1 MIDDNELDKL
11 LIKYKKSFPTRFK
24 EDEGYKWQAVAWF
37 QKYWNL
43 DAEDFGEMFKIA
55 TEKTF
60 NLLASNHYF
69 PKAMIGEFIKSAGTE
84 VVREMFTVLF
94 DETKDLA
101 ERIAYFIEASDNNL
115 TKYFGDKYASH
126 FQNLN
131 SISTYL
137 WLRFPDKY
145 YIYRYSEYKRLLEI
159 LKSTAIAETGNNPEI
174 LLRAYQVYGEVNTR
188 LLSDTECKSLLN
200 ACLDDSYYA
209 DPNLN
214 TMTVDFVFFL
224 RDYLKNLDGTTLTDN
239 DWWPSKD
246 LYNPGLSV
254 EDWKRILQD
263 PEIFSKDSLA
273 LVKRFKHYGGAATCK
288 QISEKY
294 GDTAQHYNIICTK
307 TCEQII
313 KKTNVK
319 RMKLKDGTENLFPV
333 LFYGRDAEKG
343 ESGSYKWKLREEI
356 SEALEQV
363 DLSYIPLYAT
373 EKKPELEDKKYWL
386 LMSNPKIWSV
396 SELAVDDVQ
405 SYTIRNE
412 NNKPR
417 RIPENFRDAREGD
430 LVFCYET
437 TPVRQI
443 VSLAVVSKASDGAT
457 IEFKK
462 IEQLVN
468 PIDRD
473 DFVSIPELKEMQY
486 LKCSMGTLFK
496 VAEPEAEILLDLI
509 RETNPATTTE
519 TEKNRPYTRADFLT
533 DVFMEGDDLDSL
545 VKMLLHKKN
554 IILQGAPGV
563 GKTYAA
569 KRLAYAMMGE
579 VDDSRIAFVQFH
591 QNYAYEDFV
600 MGYKP
605 TENGGFRLQNG
616 IFYRFCIEAANNPNQ
631 KYFFIID
638 EINRGNLSKIFGE
651 LLMAIENECRGSKIT
666 LAYSNK
672 LFSVPENIY
681 IIGMMN
687 TADRSLALMDY
698 ALRRRF
704 SFKEL
709 KPAFRSSNFKQYQ
722 DSLRSNLF
730 NKLIQQIIILNN
742 EIIDDDSLG
751 SGFCIGH
758 SYFCNLKDATE
769 DQLKMIVEHDILPTL
784 AEYWFDDKA
793 KYNKWESRLIGIFNE

>member
-1 MIDDNELDKL
+1 MIDNNELDKL
-11 LIKYKKSFPTRFK
+11 LLKYKESFPTRFK

-84 VVREMFTVLF
+84 VVREMFTFLF

-101 ERIAYFIEASDNNL
+101 ERIAYFIETSDNNL

-159 LKSTAIAETGNNPEI
+159 LKSTAIAETGNNPEN

-224 RDYLKNLDGTTLTDN
+224 RGYTKDLSNAAHTDN
-239 DWWPSKD
+239 DWWPSKA
-246 LYNPGLSV
+246 LYDPGLSV
-254 EDWKRILQD
+254 EGWVKILKD
-263 PEIFSKDSLA
+263 PEIFSNESLA
-273 LVKRFKHYGGAATCK
+273 LVKRFKDYGGSATCK

-319 RMKLKDGTENLFPV
+319 KMSLKDGTSNLFPI
-333 LFYGRDAEKG
+333 LFYGKVAEKG
-343 ESGSYKWKLREEI
+343 ESGSYKWKLREEL
-356 SEALEQV
+356 SEALDQV
-363 DLSYIPLYAT
+363 DLSHIPLYVT
-373 EKKPELEDKKYWL
+373 KNEVTKDKRYWL

-396 SELAVDDVQ
+396 SELAVGGTQ
-405 SYTIRNE
+405 TYTIRNE

-417 RIPENFRDAREGD
+417 RIPENFRDAQKGD

-437 TPVRQI
+437 TPVKQI
-443 VSLAVVSKASDGAT
+443 VSLAVVSKASDGIT

-462 IEQLVN
+462 TEQLVN

-473 DFVSIPELKEMQY
+473 DFANIAELKEMQY
-486 LKCSMGTLFK
+486 LKSSMGTFFK
-496 VAEPEAEILLDLI
+496 VTESEAEILMELI
-509 RETNPATTTE
+509 REANPVVAVE
-519 TEKNRPYTRADFLT
+519 AEKNKTYTRTDFLT
-533 DVFMEGDDLDSL
+533 DVFMDDEAFDDL
-545 VKMLLHKKN
+545 VGMLLHKKN

-579 VDDSRIAFVQFH
+579 VDDSRVGFIQFH

-605 TENGGFRLQNG
+605 TEFGGFKLQNG
-616 IFYRFCIEAANNPNQ
+616 IFYRFCIEAANNPEQ

-709 KPAFRSSNFKQYQ
+709 KPAFMSNNFKRYQ
-722 DSLRSNLF
+722 ESLGSGLLDR
-730 NKLIQQIIILNN
+730 LIQQIIELNN

-769 DQLKMIVEHDILPTL
+769 DQLKMIVKHDILPTL

>member
-11 LIKYKKSFPTRFK
+11 LIKYKGSFPTRFK

-84 VVREMFTVLF
+84 VVREMFTILF

-115 TKYFGDKYASH
+115 TKYYGDKYASH

-159 LKSTAIAETGNNPEI
+159 LKSTAIAETGNNPEN

-224 RDYLKNLDGTTLTDN
+224 RDYTKDLSNTVHTDN
-239 DWWPSKD
+239 DWWPSKA
-246 LYNPGLSV
+246 LYDPGLSV
-254 EDWKRILQD
+254 GGWVKILKD
-263 PEIFSKDSLA
+263 PEIFSNESLA
-273 LVKRFKHYGGAATCK
+273 LVKRFKDYGGSATCK

-313 KKTNVK
+313 RKTNVK

-363 DLSYIPLYAT
+363 DLSHIPLYVT
-373 EKKPELEDKKYWL
+373 NNEVTKDKRYWL

-396 SELAVDDVQ
+396 SELTVGGTQA
-405 SYTIRNE
+405 YTIRNE
-412 NNKPR
+412 NNKLR
-417 RIPENFRDAREGD
+417 RIPENFRDAQKGD

-437 TPVRQI
+437 TPVKQI
-443 VSLAVVSKASDGAT
+443 VSLAVVSKASDGVT

-462 IEQLVN
+462 TEQLLN

-473 DFVSIPELKEMQY
+473 DFANIAELKEMQY
-486 LKCSMGTLFK
+486 LKSSMGTFFK
-496 VAEPEAEILLDLI
+496 VTEPEAEILMELI
-509 RETNPATTTE
+509 REANPAVPVE
-519 TEKNRPYTRADFLT
+519 VEKNKTYTRTDFLT
-533 DVFMEGDDLDSL
+533 DVFMDDEAFDDLAG
-545 VKMLLHKKN
+545 MLLHKKN

-579 VDDSRIAFVQFH
+579 VDDSRVGFIQFH

-605 TENGGFRLQNG
+605 TEFGGFKLQNG
-616 IFYRFCIEAANNPNQ
+616 IFYRFCIEAANNPEQ

-651 LLMAIENECRGSKIT
+651 LLMAIENECRGTKIT

-709 KPAFRSSNFKQYQ
+709 KPAFMSNNFKRYQ
-722 DSLRSNLF
+722 ENLGSGLLDR
-730 NKLIQQIIILNN
+730 LIQQIIELNN

-758 SYFCNLKDATE
+758 SYFCNLKAATE

>member
-1 MIDDNELDKL
+1 MIDDNKLDKL
-11 LIKYKKSFPTRFK
+11 LLKYKESFPTRFK

-84 VVREMFTVLF
+84 VVRKMFTVLF

-101 ERIAYFIEASDNNL
+101 ERIAYFIKTSDNNL
-115 TKYFGDKYASH
+115 TEYFGGKYASH

-159 LKSTAIAETGNNPEI
+159 LKSTAIAETGNNPEN
-174 LLRAYQVYGEVNTR
+174 LLRAYPVYGEVNTR

-224 RDYLKNLDGTTLTDN
+224 RDYTKDLSNAAHTDN
-239 DWWPSKD
+239 DWWPSKT
-246 LYNPGLSV
+246 LYDPGLSV
-254 EDWKRILQD
+254 EDWKKILKD
-263 PEIFSKDSLA
+263 PEIFSNESLA
-273 LVKRFKHYGGAATCK
+273 LVKRFKDYGGSATCK

-319 RMKLKDGTENLFPV
+319 KMILKNGTGNLFPI
-333 LFYGRDAEKG
+333 LFYGKVAEKG
-343 ESGSYKWKLREEI
+343 ESGSYKWKLREELN
-356 SEALEQV
+356 EALDQV
-363 DLSYIPLYAT
+363 DLSHIPLYVT
-373 EKKPELEDKKYWL
+373 KNEVTKNKRYWL

-396 SELAVDDVQ
+396 SELAVGGTQ
-405 SYTIRNE
+405 AYTIRNE
-412 NNKPR
+412 NNKLR
-417 RIPENFRDAREGD
+417 RIPENFRDAQKGD

-437 TPVRQI
+437 TPVKQI
-443 VSLAVVSKASDGAT
+443 VSLAVVSKASDGIT

-462 IEQLVN
+462 TEQLVN

-473 DFVSIPELKEMQY
+473 DFANIAELKEMQY
-486 LKCSMGTLFK
+486 LKSSMGTFFK
-496 VAEPEAEILLDLI
+496 VTEPEAEILMELI
-509 RETNPATTTE
+509 REANPIVAVE
-519 TEKNRPYTRADFLT
+519 VEKNKIYTRTDFLA
-533 DVFMEGDDLDSL
+533 DVFMDDEAFDDL
-545 VKMLLHKKN
+545 VGMLLHKKN
-554 IILQGAPGV
+554 IIIQGAPGV

-579 VDDSRIAFVQFH
+579 VDDSRVGFIQFH

-605 TENGGFRLQNG
+605 TEFGGFKLQNG
-616 IFYRFCIEAANNPNQ
+616 IFYKFCIEAANYPEQ

-709 KPAFRSSNFKQYQ
+709 KPGFRSSNFKRYQ
-722 DSLRSNLF
+722 DNLRSNLF
-730 NKLIQQIIILNN
+730 NKLIQQIIELNN
-742 EIIDDDSLG
+742 EIINDDSLG

-758 SYFCNLKDATE
+758 SYFCNLKEASE
-769 DQLKMIVEHDILPTL
+769 DCLRIIVEHDILPTL

-793 KYNKWESRLIGIFNE
+793 KYNKWKNRLIGTFNE

>member
-11 LIKYKKSFPTRFK
+11 LLKYKESFPTRFK

-84 VVREMFTVLF
+84 VVRKMFTVLF

-159 LKSTAIAETGNNPEI
+159 LKSTANAETGNNPEN

-224 RDYLKNLDGTTLTDN
+224 RNYTKDLSNTVHTDN
-239 DWWPSKD
+239 DWWPSKA
-246 LYNPGLSV
+246 LYDPGLSV
-254 EDWKRILQD
+254 EDWKKILQD
-263 PEIFSKDSLA
+263 PEIFSNESLA
-273 LVKRFKHYGGAATCK
+273 LVKRFKDYGGSATCK

-319 RMKLKDGTENLFPV
+319 KMILKDGTSNLFPII
-333 LFYGRDAEKG
+333 FYGRVAKKDEP
-343 ESGSYKWKLREEI
+343 GSYKWKLREELN
-356 SEALEQV
+356 EALDQV
-363 DLSYIPLYAT
+363 NLNHIPLYVT
-373 EKKPELEDKKYWL
+373 NNEVTKDKRYWL

-396 SELAVDDVQ
+396 SELAVGGTQ
-405 SYTIRNE
+405 TYTIRNE
-412 NNKPR
+412 NNKLR
-417 RIPENFRDAREGD
+417 RIPENFRDAQKGD

-437 TPVRQI
+437 TPVKQI
-443 VSLAVVSKASDGAT
+443 VSLAVVSKASDGIT

-462 IEQLVN
+462 TEQLVN

-473 DFVSIPELKEMQY
+473 DFANIAELKEMQY
-486 LKCSMGTLFK
+486 LKSSMGTFFK
-496 VAEPEAEILLDLI
+496 VTEPEAEILMELI
-509 RETNPATTTE
+509 REANPVVAVE
-519 TEKNRPYTRADFLT
+519 AEKNKTYTRTDFLA
-533 DVFMEGDDLDSL
+533 DVFMDDEAFDDLAG
-545 VKMLLHKKN
+545 MLLHKKN

-569 KRLAYAMMGE
+569 KRLAYAIMGE
-579 VDDSRIAFVQFH
+579 VDDSRVGFIQFH

-605 TENGGFRLQNG
+605 TEFGGFKLQNG
-616 IFYRFCIEAANNPNQ
+616 IFYKFCIEAANNPEQ

-709 KPAFRSSNFKQYQ
+709 KPAFMSNNFKRYQ
-722 DSLRSNLF
+722 ESLGSDLLDR
-730 NKLIQQIIILNN
+730 LIQQIIELNN

>member
-84 VVREMFTVLF
+84 VVREMFTILF

-115 TKYFGDKYASH
+115 TKYYGDKYASH

-159 LKSTAIAETGNNPEI
+159 LKSTAIAETGNNPEN

-224 RDYLKNLDGTTLTDN
+224 RDYTKDLSNTVHTDN
-239 DWWPSKD
+239 DWWPSKA
-246 LYNPGLSV
+246 LYDPGLSV
-254 EDWKRILQD
+254 GGWVKILKD
-263 PEIFSKDSLA
+263 PEIFSNESLA
-273 LVKRFKHYGGAATCK
+273 LVKRFKDYGGSATCK

-313 KKTNVK
+313 RKTNVK

-363 DLSYIPLYAT
+363 DLSHIPLYVT
-373 EKKPELEDKKYWL
+373 NNEVTKDKRYWL

-396 SELAVDDVQ
+396 SELAVGGTQ
-405 SYTIRNE
+405 AYTIRNE
-412 NNKPR
+412 NNKLR
-417 RIPENFRDAREGD
+417 RIPENFRDAQKGD

-437 TPVRQI
+437 TPVKQI
-443 VSLAVVSKASDGAT
+443 VSLAVVSKASDGVT

-462 IEQLVN
+462 TEQLLN
-468 PIDRD
+468 PIDLD
-473 DFVSIPELKEMQY
+473 DFANIAELKEMQY
-486 LKCSMGTLFK
+486 LKSSMGTFFK
-496 VAEPEAEILLDLI
+496 VTEPEAEILMELI
-509 RETNPATTTE
+509 REANPAVPVE
-519 TEKNRPYTRADFLT
+519 VEKNKTYTRTDFLT
-533 DVFMEGDDLDSL
+533 DVFMDDEAFDDLAG
-545 VKMLLHKKN
+545 MLLHKKN

-579 VDDSRIAFVQFH
+579 VDDSRVGFIQFH

-605 TENGGFRLQNG
+605 TEFGGFKLQNG
-616 IFYRFCIEAANNPNQ
+616 IFYRFCIEAANNPEQ

-651 LLMAIENECRGSKIT
+651 LLMAIENECRGTKIT

-709 KPAFRSSNFKQYQ
+709 KPAFMSNNFKRYQ
-722 DSLRSNLF
+722 ENLGSGLLDR
-730 NKLIQQIIILNN
+730 LIQQIIELNN

-758 SYFCNLKDATE
+758 SYFCNLKAATE

-784 AEYWFDDKA
+784 VEYWFDDKA

>member
-84 VVREMFTVLF
+84 VVREMFTILF

-115 TKYFGDKYASH
+115 TKYYGDKYASH

-159 LKSTAIAETGNNPEI
+159 LKSTAIAETGNNPEN

-188 LLSDTECKSLLN
+188 LISDTECKSLLN

-224 RDYLKNLDGTTLTDN
+224 RDYTKDLSNTVHTDN
-239 DWWPSKD
+239 DWWPSKA
-246 LYNPGLSV
+246 LYDPELSV
-254 EDWKRILQD
+254 GGWVKILKD
-263 PEIFSKDSLA
+263 PEIFSNESLA
-273 LVKRFKHYGGAATCK
+273 LVKRFKDYGGSATCK

-313 KKTNVK
+313 RKTNVK
-319 RMKLKDGTENLFPV
+319 RMKLKDGTENLFPI

-356 SEALEQV
+356 SEALDQV
-363 DLSYIPLYAT
+363 DLSHIPLYVT
-373 EKKPELEDKKYWL
+373 KNEVTKDKRYWL

-396 SELAVDDVQ
+396 SELAVGGTQ
-405 SYTIRNE
+405 AYTIRNE
-412 NNKPR
+412 NNKLR
-417 RIPENFRDAREGD
+417 RIPENFRDAQKGD

-437 TPVRQI
+437 TPVKQI
-443 VSLAVVSKASDGAT
+443 VSLAVVSKASDGVT

-462 IEQLVN
+462 TEQLVN

-473 DFVSIPELKEMQY
+473 DFANIAELKEMQY
-486 LKCSMGTLFK
+486 LKSSMGTFFK
-496 VAEPEAEILLDLI
+496 VTEPEAEILMELI
-509 RETNPATTTE
+509 REVNPVVAVE
-519 TEKNRPYTRADFLT
+519 AEKNKTYTRTDFLA
-533 DVFMEGDDLDSL
+533 DVFMDDEAFDDLIG
-545 VKMLLHKKN
+545 MLLHKKN

-569 KRLAYAMMGE
+569 KRLAYTMMGE
-579 VDDSRIAFVQFH
+579 VDDSRVGFIQFH

-605 TENGGFRLQNG
+605 TEFGGFKLQNG
-616 IFYRFCIEAANNPNQ
+616 IFYRFCIEAANNPEQ

-651 LLMAIENECRGSKIT
+651 LLMAIENECRGTKIT

-709 KPAFRSSNFKQYQ
+709 KPAFMSNNFKRYQ
-722 DSLRSNLF
+722 ENLGSGLLDR
-730 NKLIQQIIILNN
+730 LIQQIIELNN

-758 SYFCNLKDATE
+758 SYFCNLKAATE

>member
-11 LIKYKKSFPTRFK
+11 LIKYKGSFPTRFK
-24 EDEGYKWQAVAWF
+24 EDEDYKWQAVAWF

-101 ERIAYFIEASDNNL
+101 ERIAYFIETSDSNL

-159 LKSTAIAETGNNPEI
+159 LKSTAIAETGNNPEN

-224 RDYLKNLDGTTLTDN
+224 RDYTKDLSNTVHTDN
-239 DWWPSKD
+239 DWWPSKA
-246 LYNPGLSV
+246 LYDPGLSV
-254 EDWKRILQD
+254 GGWVKILKD
-263 PEIFSKDSLA
+263 PEIFSNESLA
-273 LVKRFKHYGGAATCK
+273 LVKRFKDYGGSATCK

-313 KKTNVK
+313 RKTNVK

-363 DLSYIPLYAT
+363 DLSHIPLYVT
-373 EKKPELEDKKYWL
+373 NNEVTKDKRYWL

-396 SELAVDDVQ
+396 SELAVGGTQ
-405 SYTIRNE
+405 TYTIRNE
-412 NNKPR
+412 NNKLR
-417 RIPENFRDAREGD
+417 RIPENFRDAQKGD

-437 TPVRQI
+437 TPVKQI
-443 VSLAVVSKASDGAT
+443 VSLAVVSKASDGIT

-462 IEQLVN
+462 TEQLVN

-473 DFVSIPELKEMQY
+473 DFANIAELKEMQY
-486 LKCSMGTLFK
+486 LKSSMGTFFK
-496 VAEPEAEILLDLI
+496 VTEPEAEILMELI
-509 RETNPATTTE
+509 REANPVVAVE
-519 TEKNRPYTRADFLT
+519 AEKNKTYTRTDFLT
-533 DVFMEGDDLDSL
+533 DVFMDNEAFDDL
-545 VKMLLHKKN
+545 VGMLLHKKN

-569 KRLAYAMMGE
+569 KRLAYAIMGE
-579 VDDSRIAFVQFH
+579 VDESRVGFIQFH

-605 TENGGFRLQNG
+605 TEFGGFKLQNG
-616 IFYRFCIEAANNPNQ
+616 IFYRFCIEAANNPSQ

-651 LLMAIENECRGSKIT
+651 LLMAIENECRGTKIT

-687 TADRSLALMDY
+687 TVDRSLALMDY

-709 KPAFRSSNFKQYQ
+709 KPAFMSNNFKRYQ
-722 DSLRSNLF
+722 ESLGSGLLDR
-730 NKLIQQIIILNN
+730 LIQQIIELNN

-769 DQLKMIVEHDILPTL
+769 DQLKMIVKHDILPTL

>member
-11 LIKYKKSFPTRFK
+11 LIKYKESFPTRFK

-101 ERIAYFIEASDNNL
+101 ERIAYFIETSDNNL

-159 LKSTAIAETGNNPEI
+159 LKSTAIAETGNNPEN

-224 RDYLKNLDGTTLTDN
+224 RGYTKDLSNAAHTDN
-239 DWWPSKD
+239 DWWPNKT
-246 LYNPGLSV
+246 LYDPGLSV
-254 EDWKRILQD
+254 EGWKKILQD
-263 PEIFSKDSLA
+263 PEIFSNESLA
-273 LVKRFKHYGGAATCK
+273 LVKRFKDYGGSATCK

-313 KKTNVK
+313 RKTNVK

-356 SEALEQV
+356 SEALDQV
-363 DLSYIPLYAT
+363 DLSHIPLYVT
-373 EKKPELEDKKYWL
+373 NNEVTKDKRYWL

-396 SELAVDDVQ
+396 SELAVGGTQ
-405 SYTIRNE
+405 AYTIRNE
-412 NNKPR
+412 NNKLR
-417 RIPENFRDAREGD
+417 RIPENFRDAQKGD

-437 TPVRQI
+437 TPVKQI
-443 VSLAVVSKASDGAT
+443 VSLAVVSKASDGVT

-462 IEQLVN
+462 TEQLLN

-473 DFVSIPELKEMQY
+473 DFANIAELKEMQY
-486 LKCSMGTLFK
+486 LKSSMGTFFK
-496 VAEPEAEILLDLI
+496 VTEPEAEILMELI
-509 RETNPATTTE
+509 REVNPVVAVE
-519 TEKNRPYTRADFLT
+519 AEKNKTYTRTDFLA
-533 DVFMEGDDLDSL
+533 DVFMDDEAFDDLIG
-545 VKMLLHKKN
+545 MLLHKKN

-579 VDDSRIAFVQFH
+579 VDDSRVGFIQFH

-605 TENGGFRLQNG
+605 TEFGGFKLQNG
-616 IFYRFCIEAANNPNQ
+616 IFYRFCIEAANNPSQ

-651 LLMAIENECRGSKIT
+651 LLMAIENECRGTKIT

-672 LFSVPENIY
+672 LFSVPENVY

-709 KPAFRSSNFKQYQ
+709 KPAFMSNNFKHYQ
-722 DSLRSNLF
+722 ENLGSDLF
-730 NKLIQQIIILNN
+730 DRLIQQIIELNN

-751 SGFCIGH
+751 NGFCIGH

>member
-84 VVREMFTVLF
+84 VVREMFTILF

-115 TKYFGDKYASH
+115 TKYYGDKYASH

-159 LKSTAIAETGNNPEI
+159 LKSTAIAETGNNPEN

-224 RDYLKNLDGTTLTDN
+224 RDYTKDLSNTVHTDN
-239 DWWPSKD
+239 DWWPSKA
-246 LYNPGLSV
+246 LYDPGLSV
-254 EDWKRILQD
+254 GGWVKILKD
-263 PEIFSKDSLA
+263 PEIFSNESLA
-273 LVKRFKHYGGAATCK
+273 LVKRFKDYGGSATCK

-313 KKTNVK
+313 RKTNVK

-363 DLSYIPLYAT
+363 DLSHIPLYVT
-373 EKKPELEDKKYWL
+373 NNEVTKDKRYWL

-396 SELAVDDVQ
+396 SELAVGGTQ
-405 SYTIRNE
+405 TYTIRNE
-412 NNKPR
+412 NNKLR
-417 RIPENFRDAREGD
+417 RIPENFRDAQKGD

-437 TPVRQI
+437 TPVKQI
-443 VSLAVVSKASDGAT
+443 VSLAVVSKASDGVT

-462 IEQLVN
+462 TEQLVN

-473 DFVSIPELKEMQY
+473 DFANIAELKEMQY
-486 LKCSMGTLFK
+486 LKSSMGTFFK
-496 VAEPEAEILLDLI
+496 VTEPEAEILMELI
-509 RETNPATTTE
+509 REANPVVPVE
-519 TEKNRPYTRADFLT
+519 VEKNKTYTRTDFLA
-533 DVFMEGDDLDSL
+533 DVFMDDEAFDDL
-545 VKMLLHKKN
+545 VGMLLHKKN

-579 VDDSRIAFVQFH
+579 VDDSRVGFIQFH

-605 TENGGFRLQNG
+605 TENGDFRLQNG
-616 IFYRFCIEAANNPNQ
+616 IFYRFCIEAANNPSQ

-651 LLMAIENECRGSKIT
+651 LLMAIENECRGTKIT

-672 LFSVPENIY
+672 LFSVPENVY

-709 KPAFRSSNFKQYQ
+709 KPAFMSNNFKRYQ
-722 DSLRSNLF
+722 ENLGSDLF
-730 NKLIQQIIILNN
+730 DRLIQQIIELNN

-769 DQLKMIVEHDILPTL
+769 DQLKMIVEHDIIPTL

>member
-11 LIKYKKSFPTRFK
+11 LLKYKESFPTRFK

-69 PKAMIGEFIKSAGTE
+69 PKAMIGEFIKSAGIE
-84 VVREMFTVLF
+84 VVRKMFTILF

-101 ERIAYFIEASDNNL
+101 ERIAYFIKTSDNNL

-159 LKSTAIAETGNNPEI
+159 LKSTAIAETGNNPENLI
-174 LLRAYQVYGEVNTR
+174 RAYQVYGEVNTR

-224 RDYLKNLDGTTLTDN
+224 RNYFKSLDNTTLTNN
-239 DWWPSKD
+239 DWWPSKA
-246 LYNPGLSV
+246 LYDPGLSV
-254 EDWKRILQD
+254 EGWVKILKD
-263 PEIFSKDSLA
+263 PEIFSNESLA
-273 LVKRFKHYGGAATCK
+273 LVKRFKDYGGSATCK

-319 RMKLKDGTENLFPV
+319 KMALENGTSNLFPI
-333 LFYGRDAEKG
+333 LFYGRVAEKG
-343 ESGSYKWKLREEI
+343 ESGSYKWKLREEL
-356 SEALEQV
+356 SEALDRV
-363 DLSYIPLYAT
+363 DLSHIPLYVT
-373 EKKPELEDKKYWL
+373 KNEVTKDKRYWL

-396 SELAVDDVQ
+396 SELSVGGTQA
-405 SYTIRNE
+405 YTIRNE
-412 NNKPR
+412 NNKLR
-417 RIPENFRDAREGD
+417 RIPENFRDAQKGD

-437 TPVRQI
+437 TPVKQI
-443 VSLAVVSKASDGAT
+443 VSLAVVSKASDGVT

-462 IEQLVN
+462 TEQLVN

-473 DFVSIPELKEMQY
+473 DFANIAELKEMQY
-486 LKCSMGTLFK
+486 LKSSMGTFFK
-496 VAEPEAEILLDLI
+496 VTEPEAEILMELI
-509 RETNPATTTE
+509 REANPVVAVE
-519 TEKNRPYTRADFLT
+519 AEKNKTYTRTDFLT
-533 DVFMEGDDLDSL
+533 DVFMDDEAFDDL
-545 VKMLLHKKN
+545 VGMLLHKKN

-579 VDDSRIAFVQFH
+579 VDDSRVGFIQFH

-605 TENGGFRLQNG
+605 TEFGGFKLQNG
-616 IFYRFCIEAANNPNQ
+616 IFYRFCIEAANNPEQ

-651 LLMAIENECRGSKIT
+651 LLMAIENECRGTKIT

-709 KPAFRSSNFKQYQ
+709 KPAFMSNNFKRYQ
-722 DSLRSNLF
+722 ENLGSGLLDR
-730 NKLIQQIIILNN
+730 LIQQIIELNN

-758 SYFCNLKDATE
+758 SYFCNLKAATE

>member
-84 VVREMFTVLF
+84 VVREMFTILF

-115 TKYFGDKYASH
+115 TKYYGDKYASH

-145 YIYRYSEYKRLLEI
+145 YIFRYSEYKRLLEI
-159 LKSTAIAETGNNPEI
+159 LKSTAIAETGNNPEN

-224 RDYLKNLDGTTLTDN
+224 RDYTKDLSNTVHTDN
-239 DWWPSKD
+239 DWWPSKA
-246 LYNPGLSV
+246 LYDPGLSV
-254 EDWKRILQD
+254 GGWVKILKD
-263 PEIFSKDSLA
+263 PEIFSNESLA
-273 LVKRFKHYGGAATCK
+273 LVKRFKDYGGSATCK

-313 KKTNVK
+313 RKTNVK

-363 DLSYIPLYAT
+363 DLSHIPLYVT
-373 EKKPELEDKKYWL
+373 NNEVTKDKRYWL

-396 SELAVDDVQ
+396 SELAVGGTQ
-405 SYTIRNE
+405 AYTIRNE
-412 NNKPR
+412 NNKLR
-417 RIPENFRDAREGD
+417 RIPENFRDAQKGD

-437 TPVRQI
+437 TPVKQI
-443 VSLAVVSKASDGAT
+443 VSLAVVSKASDGVT

-462 IEQLVN
+462 TEQLLN

-473 DFVSIPELKEMQY
+473 DFANIAELKEMQY
-486 LKCSMGTLFK
+486 LKSSMGTFFK
-496 VAEPEAEILLDLI
+496 VTEPEAEILMELI
-509 RETNPATTTE
+509 REANPAVPVE
-519 TEKNRPYTRADFLT
+519 VEKNKTYTRTDFLT
-533 DVFMEGDDLDSL
+533 DVFMDDEAFDDLAG
-545 VKMLLHKKN
+545 MLLHKKN

-579 VDDSRIAFVQFH
+579 VDDSRVGFIQFH

-605 TENGGFRLQNG
+605 TEFGGFKLQNG
-616 IFYRFCIEAANNPNQ
+616 IFYRFCIEAANNPEQ

-651 LLMAIENECRGSKIT
+651 LLMAIENECRGTKIT

-709 KPAFRSSNFKQYQ
+709 KPAFMSNNFKRYQ
-722 DSLRSNLF
+722 ENLGSGLLDR
-730 NKLIQQIIILNN
+730 LIQQIIELNN

-758 SYFCNLKDATE
+758 SYFCNLKAATE

>member
-11 LIKYKKSFPTRFK
+11 LLKYKESFPTRFK

-84 VVREMFTVLF
+84 VVRKMFTVLF
-94 DETKDLA
+94 DETKNLA
-101 ERIAYFIEASDNNL
+101 ERIAYFIETSDNNL

-159 LKSTAIAETGNNPEI
+159 LKSTAIAETGNNPEN

-224 RDYLKNLDGTTLTDN
+224 RNCFKSLDSATLTNN

-246 LYNPGLSV
+246 LYNPGLSM
-254 EDWKRILQD
+254 EDWKKILQD

-294 GDTAQHYNIICTK
+294 GDTAQHYNILCTK

-313 KKTNVK
+313 RKTNVK
-319 RMKLKDGTENLFPV
+319 RMKLEDGTENLFPV

-356 SEALEQV
+356 SEALDQV
-363 DLSYIPLYAT
+363 DLSHIPLYVT
-373 EKKPELEDKKYWL
+373 KNEVTKDKRYWL

-396 SELAVDDVQ
+396 SELAVGGTQ
-405 SYTIRNE
+405 TYTIRNE
-412 NNKPR
+412 NNKLR
-417 RIPENFRDAREGD
+417 RIPENFRDAQKGD
-430 LVFCYET
+430 LVF
-437 TPVRQI
+437 
-443 VSLAVVSKASDGAT
+443 AMK
-457 IEFKK
+457 
-462 IEQLVN
+462 
-468 PIDRD
+468 
-473 DFVSIPELKEMQY
+473 
-486 LKCSMGTLFK
+486 
-496 VAEPEAEILLDLI
+496 
-509 RETNPATTTE
+509 
-519 TEKNRPYTRADFLT
+519 
-533 DVFMEGDDLDSL
+533 
-545 VKMLLHKKN
+545 LH
-554 IILQGAPGV
+554 L
-563 GKTYAA
+563 
-569 KRLAYAMMGE
+569 
-579 VDDSRIAFVQFH
+579 
-591 QNYAYEDFV
+591 
-600 MGYKP
+600 
-605 TENGGFRLQNG
+605 
-616 IFYRFCIEAANNPNQ
+616 
-631 KYFFIID
+631 
-638 EINRGNLSKIFGE
+638 
-651 LLMAIENECRGSKIT
+651 
-666 LAYSNK
+666 
-672 LFSVPENIY
+672 
-681 IIGMMN
+681 
-687 TADRSLALMDY
+687 
-698 ALRRRF
+698 
-704 SFKEL
+704 
-709 KPAFRSSNFKQYQ
+709 
-722 DSLRSNLF
+722 
-730 NKLIQQIIILNN
+730 
-742 EIIDDDSLG
+742 
-751 SGFCIGH
+751 
-758 SYFCNLKDATE
+758 
-769 DQLKMIVEHDILPTL
+769 
-784 AEYWFDDKA
+784 
-793 KYNKWESRLIGIFNE
+793 

>member
-11 LIKYKKSFPTRFK
+11 LIKYKESFPTRFK

-43 DAEDFGEMFKIA
+43 DAEDFGEMFKLA

-137 WLRFPDKY
+137 WLRFPNKY

-224 RDYLKNLDGTTLTDN
+224 RDYTKDLSNTVHTDN
-239 DWWPSKD
+239 DWWPSKA
-246 LYNPGLSV
+246 LYDPGLSV
-254 EDWKRILQD
+254 GGWVKILKD
-263 PEIFSKDSLA
+263 PEIFSNESLA
-273 LVKRFKHYGGAATCK
+273 LVKRFKDYGGSATCK

-313 KKTNVK
+313 RKTNVK

-363 DLSYIPLYAT
+363 DLSHIPLYVT
-373 EKKPELEDKKYWL
+373 NNEVTKDKRYWL

-396 SELAVDDVQ
+396 SELAVGGTQ
-405 SYTIRNE
+405 AYTIRNE
-412 NNKPR
+412 NNKLR
-417 RIPENFRDAREGD
+417 RIPENFRDAQKGD

-437 TPVRQI
+437 TPVKQI
-443 VSLAVVSKASDGAT
+443 VSLAVVSKASDGVT

-462 IEQLVN
+462 TEQLLN

-473 DFVSIPELKEMQY
+473 DFANIAELKEMQY
-486 LKCSMGTLFK
+486 LKSSMGTFFK
-496 VAEPEAEILLDLI
+496 VTEPEAEILMELI
-509 RETNPATTTE
+509 REANPAVPVE
-519 TEKNRPYTRADFLT
+519 VEKNKTYTRTDFLT
-533 DVFMEGDDLDSL
+533 DVFMDDEAFDDLAG
-545 VKMLLHKKN
+545 MLLHKKN

-579 VDDSRIAFVQFH
+579 VDDSRVGFIQFH

-605 TENGGFRLQNG
+605 TEFGGFKLQNG
-616 IFYRFCIEAANNPNQ
+616 IFYRFCIEAANNPEQ

-651 LLMAIENECRGSKIT
+651 LLMAIENECRGTKIT

-709 KPAFRSSNFKQYQ
+709 KPAFMSNNFKHYQ
-722 DSLRSNLF
+722 ENLGSDLF
-730 NKLIQQIIILNN
+730 DRLIQQIIELNN

-751 SGFCIGH
+751 NGFCIGH

>member
-11 LIKYKKSFPTRFK
+11 LLKYKESFPTRFK

-84 VVREMFTVLF
+84 VVRKMFTVLF
-94 DETKDLA
+94 DETKNLA

-159 LKSTAIAETGNNPEI
+159 LKSTAIAETGNNPEN

-224 RDYLKNLDGTTLTDN
+224 RNYFKGLDSTTLTNN
-239 DWWPSKD
+239 DWWPSKA
-246 LYNPGLSV
+246 LYDPGLSV
-254 EDWKRILQD
+254 EGWVKILKD
-263 PEIFSKDSLA
+263 PEIFSNESLA
-273 LVKRFKHYGGAATCK
+273 LVKRFKDYGGSATCK

-313 KKTNVK
+313 RKTNVK

-333 LFYGRDAEKG
+333 LFYGRDTEKG
-343 ESGSYKWKLREEI
+343 ESGSYKWKLREELN
-356 SEALEQV
+356 EALEQV
-363 DLSYIPLYAT
+363 DLSHIPLYVT
-373 EKKPELEDKKYWL
+373 NNEVTKDKRYWL

-396 SELAVDDVQ
+396 SELAVGGTQ
-405 SYTIRNE
+405 TYTIRNE
-412 NNKPR
+412 NNKLR
-417 RIPENFRDAREGD
+417 RIPENFHDAQKDD

-437 TPVRQI
+437 TPVKQI
-443 VSLAVVSKASDGAT
+443 VSLAVVSKASDGVT

-462 IEQLVN
+462 TEQLVN

-473 DFVSIPELKEMQY
+473 DFANIAELKEMQY
-486 LKCSMGTLFK
+486 LKSSMGTLFR
-496 VAEPEAEILLDLI
+496 VTEPEAEILMELI
-509 RETNPATTTE
+509 REANPVVPVE
-519 TEKNRPYTRADFLT
+519 VEKNKTYTRTDFLT
-533 DVFMEGDDLDSL
+533 DVFMDDEAFDDLAG
-545 VKMLLHKKN
+545 MLLHKKN

-616 IFYRFCIEAANNPNQ
+616 IFYRFCIEAANNPSQ

-651 LLMAIENECRGSKIT
+651 LLMAIENECRGTKIA

-709 KPAFRSSNFKQYQ
+709 KSAFMSNNFKRYQ
-722 DSLRSNLF
+722 ESLGSDLLDR
-730 NKLIQQIIILNN
+730 LIQQIIELNN

-784 AEYWFDDKA
+784 SEYWFDDKA

>member
-11 LIKYKKSFPTRFK
+11 LLKYKELFPTRFK

-43 DAEDFGEMFKIA
+43 DAEDFGEMFKVA

-84 VVREMFTVLF
+84 VVRKMFTVLF

-101 ERIAYFIEASDNNL
+101 ERIAYFIETSDNNL
-115 TKYFGDKYASH
+115 TKYFADKYASH

-159 LKSTAIAETGNNPEI
+159 LKSTAIAETGNNPEN
-174 LLRAYQVYGEVNTR
+174 LLRAYQVYREVNTR
-188 LLSDTECKSLLN
+188 LLSDTEYKSLLN
-200 ACLDDSYYA
+200 TCLDDSYYA

-224 RDYLKNLDGTTLTDN
+224 RDYTKDLSNTVHTDN
-239 DWWPSKD
+239 DWWPSKA
-246 LYNPGLSV
+246 LYDPGLSV
-254 EDWKRILQD
+254 KDWVKILKD
-263 PEIFSKDSLA
+263 PEIFSNESLA
-273 LVKRFKHYGGAATCK
+273 LVKRFKDYGGSATCK

-294 GDTAQHYNIICTK
+294 GNTAQHYNIICTK

-313 KKTNVK
+313 KKTSVK
-319 RMKLKDGTENLFPV
+319 KMLLEDGTSNLFPI
-333 LFYGRDAEKG
+333 LFYGRVAKKD
-343 ESGSYKWKLREEI
+343 ESGSYKWKLREELN
-356 SEALEQV
+356 EALDQV
-363 DLSYIPLYAT
+363 DLSHIPLYVANNEVT
-373 EKKPELEDKKYWL
+373 KDKRYWL

-396 SELAVDDVQ
+396 SELAVGGTQ
-405 SYTIRNE
+405 TYTIRNE
-412 NNKPR
+412 NNKLR
-417 RIPENFRDAREGD
+417 RIPENFRDAQKGD

-437 TPVRQI
+437 TPVKQI
-443 VSLAVVSKASDGAT
+443 VSLAVVSKASDGVT

-462 IEQLVN
+462 TEQLVN

-473 DFVSIPELKEMQY
+473 DFANIAELKEMQY
-486 LKCSMGTLFK
+486 LKSSMGTFFK
-496 VAEPEAEILLDLI
+496 VTEPEAEILMELI
-509 RETNPATTTE
+509 REANPVVSVE
-519 TEKNRPYTRADFLT
+519 VEKNKTYTRTDFLT
-533 DVFMEGDDLDSL
+533 DVFMDDEAFDDL
-545 VKMLLHKKN
+545 VGMLLHKKN

-579 VDDSRIAFVQFH
+579 VDDSRVGFIQFH

-605 TENGGFRLQNG
+605 TEFGGFKLQNG
-616 IFYRFCIEAANNPNQ
+616 IFYRFCIEAANNPEQ

-709 KPAFRSSNFKQYQ
+709 KPAFMSNNFKHYQ
-722 DSLRSNLF
+722 ENLGSDLLDR
-730 NKLIQQIIILNN
+730 LIQQIIELNN

-758 SYFCNLKDATE
+758 SYFCNLKDVTE
-769 DQLKMIVEHDILPTL
+769 DQLKMIVKHDILPTL

>member
-11 LIKYKKSFPTRFK
+11 LLKYKESFPTRFK

-84 VVREMFTVLF
+84 VVRKMFTVLF
-94 DETKDLA
+94 DETKNLA
-101 ERIAYFIEASDNNL
+101 ERIAYFIETSDNNL

-159 LKSTAIAETGNNPEI
+159 LKSTAIAETGNNPEN

-224 RDYLKNLDGTTLTDN
+224 RNCFKSLDSATLTNN

-246 LYNPGLSV
+246 LYNPGLSM
-254 EDWKRILQD
+254 EDWKKILQD
-263 PEIFSKDSLA
+263 PEIFSNESLA
-273 LVKRFKHYGGAATCK
+273 LVKRFKDYGGSATCK

-319 RMKLKDGTENLFPV
+319 KMILKDGTGNLFPI
-333 LFYGRDAEKG
+333 LFYGRAAEKG
-343 ESGSYKWKLREEI
+343 ESGSYKWKLREELN
-356 SEALEQV
+356 EALDQV
-363 DLSYIPLYAT
+363 DLSHIPLYVT
-373 EKKPELEDKKYWL
+373 KNEVTKDKRYWL

-396 SELAVDDVQ
+396 SELAVGGTQ
-405 SYTIRNE
+405 AYTIRNE
-412 NNKPR
+412 NNKLR
-417 RIPENFRDAREGD
+417 RIPENFRDAQKGD

-437 TPVRQI
+437 TPVKQI
-443 VSLAVVSKASDGAT
+443 VSLAVVSKASDGIT

-462 IEQLVN
+462 TEQLVN

-473 DFVSIPELKEMQY
+473 DFANIAELKEMQY
-486 LKCSMGTLFK
+486 LKSSMGTFFK
-496 VAEPEAEILLDLI
+496 VTEPEAEILMELI
-509 RETNPATTTE
+509 REANPVVAVE
-519 TEKNRPYTRADFLT
+519 AEKNKTYTRTDFLA
-533 DVFMEGDDLDSL
+533 DVFMDDEAFDDLAG
-545 VKMLLHKKN
+545 MLLHKKN

-569 KRLAYAMMGE
+569 KRLAYAIMGE
-579 VDDSRIAFVQFH
+579 VDESRVGFIQFH

-605 TENGGFRLQNG
+605 TEFGGFKLQNG
-616 IFYRFCIEAANNPNQ
+616 IFYRFCIEAANNPSQ

-651 LLMAIENECRGSKIT
+651 LLMAIENECRGTKIT

-709 KPAFRSSNFKQYQ
+709 KPAFMSNNFKRYQ
-722 DSLRSNLF
+722 ESLGSGLLDR
-730 NKLIQQIIILNN
+730 LIQQIIELNN

-758 SYFCNLKDATE
+758 SYFCNLKEASKDC
-769 DQLKMIVEHDILPTL
+769 LRVIVEHDILPTL

-793 KYNKWESRLIGIFNE
+793 KYNKWENRLIGTFNE

>member
-11 LIKYKKSFPTRFK
+11 LIKYKESFPTRFK
-24 EDEGYKWQAVAWF
+24 EDEGYKWQTVAWF

-101 ERIAYFIEASDNNL
+101 ERIAYFIETSDNNL

-159 LKSTAIAETGNNPEI
+159 LKSTAIAETGNNPEN

-224 RDYLKNLDGTTLTDN
+224 RDYTKDLSNAAHTDN

-254 EDWKRILQD
+254 EDWKKMLQD
-263 PEIFSKDSLA
+263 PEIFSNESLA
-273 LVKRFKHYGGAATCK
+273 LVKRFKDYGGSATCK

-319 RMKLKDGTENLFPV
+319 KMALEDGTSNLFPI
-333 LFYGRDAEKG
+333 LFYGRVAEKG
-343 ESGSYKWKLREEI
+343 ESGSYKWKLREEL
-356 SEALEQV
+356 SEALDRV
-363 DLSYIPLYAT
+363 DLSHIPLYVT
-373 EKKPELEDKKYWL
+373 KNEVTKDKRYWL

-396 SELAVDDVQ
+396 SELAVGGTQ
-405 SYTIRNE
+405 AYTIRNE
-412 NNKPR
+412 NNKLR
-417 RIPENFRDAREGD
+417 RIPENFRDAQKSD

-437 TPVRQI
+437 TPVKQI
-443 VSLAVVSKASDGAT
+443 VSLAIVSKASDGVT

-462 IEQLVN
+462 TEQLVN

-473 DFVSIPELKEMQY
+473 DFANIAELKEMQY
-486 LKCSMGTLFK
+486 LKSSMGTFFK
-496 VAEPEAEILLDLI
+496 VTEPEAEILMELI
-509 RETNPATTTE
+509 REANPVVTVE
-519 TEKNRPYTRADFLT
+519 VEKNKTYTRTDFLT
-533 DVFMEGDDLDSL
+533 DVFMDDEAFDDL
-545 VKMLLHKKN
+545 VGMLLHKKN

-579 VDDSRIAFVQFH
+579 VDDSRVGFIQFH

-616 IFYRFCIEAANNPNQ
+616 IFYKFCIEAANNPSQ

-651 LLMAIENECRGSKIT
+651 LLMAIENECRGTKIT

-672 LFSVPENIY
+672 LFSVPENVY

-709 KPAFRSSNFKQYQ
+709 KPAFMSNNFKRYQ
-722 DSLRSNLF
+722 KNLGSGLLDR
-730 NKLIQQIIILNN
+730 LIQQIIELNN
-742 EIIDDDSLG
+742 EIVDDDSLG

-769 DQLKMIVEHDILPTL
+769 DQLKMIVKHDILPTL

-793 KYNKWESRLIGIFNE
+793 KYNKWESKLIGIFNE

>member
-84 VVREMFTVLF
+84 VVREMFTILF

-115 TKYFGDKYASH
+115 TKYYGDKYASH

-159 LKSTAIAETGNNPEI
+159 LKSTAIAETGNNPEN

-224 RDYLKNLDGTTLTDN
+224 RDYTKDLSNTVHTDN
-239 DWWPSKD
+239 DWWPSKA
-246 LYNPGLSV
+246 LYDPGLSV
-254 EDWKRILQD
+254 GGWVKILKD
-263 PEIFSKDSLA
+263 PEIFSNESLA
-273 LVKRFKHYGGAATCK
+273 LVKRFKDYGGSATCK

-313 KKTNVK
+313 RKTNVK

-363 DLSYIPLYAT
+363 DLSHIPLYVT
-373 EKKPELEDKKYWL
+373 NNEVTKDKRYWL

-396 SELAVDDVQ
+396 SELAVGGTQ
-405 SYTIRNE
+405 AYTIRNE
-412 NNKPR
+412 NNKLR
-417 RIPENFRDAREGD
+417 RIPENFRDAQKGD

-437 TPVRQI
+437 TPVKQI
-443 VSLAVVSKASDGAT
+443 VSLAVVSKASDGVT

-462 IEQLVN
+462 TEQLLN

-473 DFVSIPELKEMQY
+473 DFANIAELKEMQY
-486 LKCSMGTLFK
+486 LKSSMGTFLK
-496 VAEPEAEILLDLI
+496 VTEPEAEILMELI
-509 RETNPATTTE
+509 REANPAVPVE
-519 TEKNRPYTRADFLT
+519 VEKNKTYTRTDFLT
-533 DVFMEGDDLDSL
+533 DVFMDDEAFDDLAG
-545 VKMLLHKKN
+545 MLLHKKN

-579 VDDSRIAFVQFH
+579 VDDSRVGFIQFH

-605 TENGGFRLQNG
+605 TEFGGFKLQNG
-616 IFYRFCIEAANNPNQ
+616 IFYRFCIEAANNPEQ

-651 LLMAIENECRGSKIT
+651 LLMAIENECRGTKIT

-709 KPAFRSSNFKQYQ
+709 KPAFMSNNFKRYQ
-722 DSLRSNLF
+722 ENLGSGLLDR
-730 NKLIQQIIILNN
+730 LIQQIIELNN

-758 SYFCNLKDATE
+758 SYFCNLKAATE

>member
-11 LIKYKKSFPTRFK
+11 LIKYKGSFPTRFK

-84 VVREMFTVLF
+84 VVREMFTILF

-115 TKYFGDKYASH
+115 TKYYGDKYASH

-159 LKSTAIAETGNNPEI
+159 LKSTAIAETGNNPEN

-224 RDYLKNLDGTTLTDN
+224 RDYTKDLSNTVHTDN
-239 DWWPSKD
+239 DWWPSKA
-246 LYNPGLSV
+246 LYDPGLSV
-254 EDWKRILQD
+254 GGWVKILKD
-263 PEIFSKDSLA
+263 PEIFSNESLA
-273 LVKRFKHYGGAATCK
+273 LVKRFKDYGGSATCK

-313 KKTNVK
+313 RKTNVK

-363 DLSYIPLYAT
+363 DLSHIPLYVT
-373 EKKPELEDKKYWL
+373 NNEVTKDKRYWL

-396 SELAVDDVQ
+396 SELAVGGTQ
-405 SYTIRNE
+405 AYTIRNE
-412 NNKPR
+412 NNKLR
-417 RIPENFRDAREGD
+417 RIPENFRDAQKGD

-437 TPVRQI
+437 TPVKQI
-443 VSLAVVSKASDGAT
+443 VSLAVVSKASDGVT

-462 IEQLVN
+462 TEQLLN

-473 DFVSIPELKEMQY
+473 DFANIAELKEMQY
-486 LKCSMGTLFK
+486 LKSSMGTFFK
-496 VAEPEAEILLDLI
+496 VTEPEAEILMELI
-509 RETNPATTTE
+509 REANPAVPVE
-519 TEKNRPYTRADFLT
+519 VEKNKTYTRTDFLT
-533 DVFMEGDDLDSL
+533 DVFMDDEAFDDLAG
-545 VKMLLHKKN
+545 MLLHKKN

-579 VDDSRIAFVQFH
+579 VDDSRVGFIQFH

-605 TENGGFRLQNG
+605 TEFGGFKLQNG
-616 IFYRFCIEAANNPNQ
+616 IFYRFCIEAANNPEQ

-651 LLMAIENECRGSKIT
+651 LLMAIENECRGTKIT

-709 KPAFRSSNFKQYQ
+709 KPAFMSNNFKRYQ
-722 DSLRSNLF
+722 ENLGSGLLDR
-730 NKLIQQIIILNN
+730 LIQQIIELNN

-758 SYFCNLKDATE
+758 SYFCNLKAATE

>member
-11 LIKYKKSFPTRFK
+11 LLKYKESFPTRFK

-84 VVREMFTVLF
+84 VVRKMFTVLF

-101 ERIAYFIEASDNNL
+101 ERIAYFIETSDNNL
-115 TKYFGDKYASH
+115 TKYFADKYASH

-159 LKSTAIAETGNNPEI
+159 LKSTAIAETGNNPEN

-224 RDYLKNLDGTTLTDN
+224 RNYFKSLDSTTLTN
-239 DWWPSKD
+239 NGWWPSKD

-254 EDWKRILQD
+254 EDWKKILQD
-263 PEIFSKDSLA
+263 PEIFSNESLA
-273 LVKRFKHYGGAATCK
+273 LVKRFKDYGGSATCK

-319 RMKLKDGTENLFPV
+319 KMILKDDTGNLFPI
-333 LFYGRDAEKG
+333 LFYGRVAEKG
-343 ESGSYKWKLREEI
+343 ESGSYKWKLREEL
-356 SEALEQV
+356 SEALDQV
-363 DLSYIPLYAT
+363 DLSHIPLYVT
-373 EKKPELEDKKYWL
+373 KNEVTKDKRYWL

-396 SELAVDDVQ
+396 SELAVGGTQ
-405 SYTIRNE
+405 AYTIRNE
-412 NNKPR
+412 NNKLR
-417 RIPENFRDAREGD
+417 RIPENFRDAKKGD

-437 TPVRQI
+437 TPVKQI
-443 VSLAVVSKASDGAT
+443 VSLAVVSKASDGVT

-462 IEQLVN
+462 TEQLVN

-473 DFVSIPELKEMQY
+473 DFANIAELKEMQY
-486 LKCSMGTLFK
+486 LKSSMGTFFK
-496 VAEPEAEILLDLI
+496 VTEPEAEILMELI
-509 RETNPATTTE
+509 REANPVVAVE
-519 TEKNRPYTRADFLT
+519 AEKNKTYTRTDFLT
-533 DVFMEGDDLDSL
+533 DVFMDDEAFDDL
-545 VKMLLHKKN
+545 VGMLLHKKN

-579 VDDSRIAFVQFH
+579 IDDSRIGFIQFH

-605 TENGGFRLQNG
+605 TEFGGFKLQNG
-616 IFYRFCIEAANNPNQ
+616 IFYRFCIEAANNPEQ

-672 LFSVPENIY
+672 LFSVPENVY

-709 KPAFRSSNFKQYQ
+709 KPAFMSNNFKRYQ
-722 DSLRSNLF
+722 ENLGSDLLDR
-730 NKLIQQIIILNN
+730 LIQQIIELNN

-769 DQLKMIVEHDILPTL
+769 DQLKMIVKHDILPTL

>member
-11 LIKYKKSFPTRFK
+11 LLKYKESFPTRFK

-84 VVREMFTVLF
+84 VVRKMFTVLF

-101 ERIAYFIEASDNNL
+101 ERIAYFIKTSDKNL

-145 YIYRYSEYKRLLEI
+145 YIYRYSEYKRLLGI
-159 LKSTAIAETGNNPEI
+159 LKSTAIAETGNNPEN

-200 ACLDDSYYA
+200 TCLDDSYYA

-224 RDYLKNLDGTTLTDN
+224 RDYTKDLSNMVHTDN
-239 DWWPSKD
+239 DWWPSKT
-246 LYNPGLSV
+246 LYDPGLNV
-254 EDWKRILQD
+254 EGWVKILKD
-263 PEIFSKDSLA
+263 PEIFSNESLA
-273 LVKRFKHYGGAATCK
+273 LVKRFKDYGGSATCK

-319 RMKLKDGTENLFPV
+319 KMILKDGTGNLFPI
-333 LFYGRDAEKG
+333 LFYGRVAEKG

-356 SEALEQV
+356 SQALDQV
-363 DLSYIPLYAT
+363 DLSHIPLYVT
-373 EKKPELEDKKYWL
+373 NNEVTKDKRYWL

-396 SELAVDDVQ
+396 SELAVGGTQ
-405 SYTIRNE
+405 AYTIRNE
-412 NNKPR
+412 NNKLR
-417 RIPENFRDAREGD
+417 RIPENFRDAQKGD

-437 TPVRQI
+437 TPVKQI
-443 VSLAVVSKASDGAT
+443 VSLAVVSKASDGVT

-462 IEQLVN
+462 TEQLVN

-473 DFVSIPELKEMQY
+473 DFANIVELKEMQY
-486 LKCSMGTLFK
+486 LKSSMGTFFK
-496 VAEPEAEILLDLI
+496 VTEPEAEILMELI
-509 RETNPATTTE
+509 REANPVVAVE
-519 TEKNRPYTRADFLT
+519 AEKNKTYTRTDFLT
-533 DVFMEGDDLDSL
+533 DVFMDDEAFDNL
-545 VKMLLHKKN
+545 VGMLLHKKN

-616 IFYRFCIEAANNPNQ
+616 IFYRFCIEAANNPSQ

-709 KPAFRSSNFKQYQ
+709 KPAFMSNNFKHYQ
-722 DSLRSNLF
+722 ENLGSDLF
-730 NKLIQQIIILNN
+730 DRLIQQIIELNN

-769 DQLKMIVEHDILPTL
+769 DQLKMIVKHDILPTL

>member
-11 LIKYKKSFPTRFK
+11 LLKYKESFPTRFK

-84 VVREMFTVLF
+84 VVRKMFTVLF
-94 DETKDLA
+94 DETKNLA
-101 ERIAYFIEASDNNL
+101 ERIAYFIETSDNNL

-159 LKSTAIAETGNNPEI
+159 LKSTAIAETGNNPEN

-224 RDYLKNLDGTTLTDN
+224 RNCFKSLDSATLTNN

-246 LYNPGLSV
+246 LYNPGLSM
-254 EDWKRILQD
+254 EDWKKILQD

-294 GDTAQHYNIICTK
+294 GDTAQHYNILCTK

-313 KKTNVK
+313 RKTNVK
-319 RMKLKDGTENLFPV
+319 RMKLEDGTENLFPV

-356 SEALEQV
+356 SEALDQV
-363 DLSYIPLYAT
+363 DLSHIPLYVT
-373 EKKPELEDKKYWL
+373 KNEVTKDKRYWL

-396 SELAVDDVQ
+396 SELAVGGTQ
-405 SYTIRNE
+405 TYTIRNE
-412 NNKPR
+412 NNKLR
-417 RIPENFRDAREGD
+417 RIPENFRDAQKGD

-437 TPVRQI
+437 TPVKQI
-443 VSLAVVSKASDGAT
+443 VSLAVVSKASDGIT

-462 IEQLVN
+462 TEQLVN

-473 DFVSIPELKEMQY
+473 DFANIAELKEMQY
-486 LKCSMGTLFK
+486 LKSSMGTFFK
-496 VAEPEAEILLDLI
+496 VTEPEAEILMELI
-509 RETNPATTTE
+509 REANPVVAVE
-519 TEKNRPYTRADFLT
+519 AEKNKTYTRTDFLA
-533 DVFMEGDDLDSL
+533 DVFMDDEAFDDLAG
-545 VKMLLHKKN
+545 MLLHKKN

-569 KRLAYAMMGE
+569 KRLAYAIMGE
-579 VDDSRIAFVQFH
+579 VDESRVGFIQFH

-605 TENGGFRLQNG
+605 TEFGGFKLQNG
-616 IFYRFCIEAANNPNQ
+616 IFYRFCIEAANNPSQ

-651 LLMAIENECRGSKIT
+651 LLMAIENECRGTKIT

-709 KPAFRSSNFKQYQ
+709 KPAFMSNNFKRYQ
-722 DSLRSNLF
+722 ESLGSGLLDR
-730 NKLIQQIIILNN
+730 LIQQIIELNN

-758 SYFCNLKDATE
+758 SYFCNLKEASKDC
-769 DQLKMIVEHDILPTL
+769 LRVIVEHDILPTL

-793 KYNKWESRLIGIFNE
+793 KYNKWENRLIGTFNE

>member
-11 LIKYKKSFPTRFK
+11 LLKYKESFPTRFK

-84 VVREMFTVLF
+84 VVRKMFTVLF
-94 DETKDLA
+94 DETKNLA
-101 ERIAYFIEASDNNL
+101 ERIAYFIETSDNNL

-159 LKSTAIAETGNNPEI
+159 LKSTAIAETGNNPEN

-224 RDYLKNLDGTTLTDN
+224 RNYFKSLDSTTLTNN
-239 DWWPSKD
+239 DWWPSRD

-263 PEIFSKDSLA
+263 PEIFSNESLA
-273 LVKRFKHYGGAATCK
+273 LVKRFKDYGGSATCK

-319 RMKLKDGTENLFPV
+319 KMLLKDGTGNLFPI
-333 LFYGRDAEKG
+333 LFYGRVAEKG
-343 ESGSYKWKLREEI
+343 ESGSYKWKLREELN
-356 SEALEQV
+356 EALDQV
-363 DLSYIPLYAT
+363 DLSHIPLYVT
-373 EKKPELEDKKYWL
+373 KNEVTKDKRYWL

-396 SELAVDDVQ
+396 SELAVGGTQ
-405 SYTIRNE
+405 AYTIRNE
-412 NNKPR
+412 NNKLR
-417 RIPENFRDAREGD
+417 RIPENFRDAQKGD

-437 TPVRQI
+437 TPVKQI
-443 VSLAVVSKASDGAT
+443 VSLAVVSKASDGVT

-462 IEQLVN
+462 TEQLVN

-473 DFVSIPELKEMQY
+473 DFANIAELKEMQY
-486 LKCSMGTLFK
+486 LKSSMGTFFK
-496 VAEPEAEILLDLI
+496 VTEPEAEILMELI
-509 RETNPATTTE
+509 REANPVVAVE
-519 TEKNRPYTRADFLT
+519 AEKNKTYTRTDFLT
-533 DVFMEGDDLDSL
+533 DVFMDNEAFDDL
-545 VKMLLHKKN
+545 VGMLLHKKN

-569 KRLAYAMMGE
+569 KRLAYAIMGE
-579 VDDSRIAFVQFH
+579 VDESRVGFIQFH

-605 TENGGFRLQNG
+605 TEFGGFKLQNG
-616 IFYRFCIEAANNPNQ
+616 IFYRFCIEAANNPER

-651 LLMAIENECRGSKIT
+651 LLMAIESECRGSKIT

-709 KPAFRSSNFKQYQ
+709 KPAFMSNNFKRYQ
-722 DSLRSNLF
+722 ESLGSGLLDR
-730 NKLIQQIIILNN
+730 LIQQIIELNN

-758 SYFCNLKDATE
+758 SYFCNLKNATE

-793 KYNKWESRLIGIFNE
+793 KYNKWESRLIGFFNE

>member
-1 MIDDNELDKL
+1 MIDNNELDKL
-11 LIKYKKSFPTRFK
+11 LLKYKESFPTRFK

-60 NLLASNHYF
+60 NLLASNHHF

-84 VVREMFTVLF
+84 VVREMFTILF

-101 ERIAYFIEASDNNL
+101 ERIAYFIETSDNNL

-159 LKSTAIAETGNNPEI
+159 LKSTAIAETGNNPEN

-224 RDYLKNLDGTTLTDN
+224 RNYFKSLDSTTLTNN

-254 EDWKRILQD
+254 EDWVKILQD
-263 PEIFSKDSLA
+263 PEIFSNESLA
-273 LVKRFKHYGGAATCK
+273 LVKRFKDYGGSATCK

-294 GDTAQHYNIICTK
+294 GDIAQHYNIICTK

-319 RMKLKDGTENLFPV
+319 KITLKDGTSNLFPI
-333 LFYGRDAEKG
+333 LFYGRVAEKG
-343 ESGSYKWKLREEI
+343 ESGSYKWKLREELN
-356 SEALEQV
+356 EALDQV
-363 DLSYIPLYAT
+363 DLSHIPLYVT
-373 EKKPELEDKKYWL
+373 KNEVTKDKRYWL

-396 SELAVDDVQ
+396 SELAVGGTQ
-405 SYTIRNE
+405 TYTIRNE
-412 NNKPR
+412 NNKLR
-417 RIPENFRDAREGD
+417 RIPENFRDAQKGD

-437 TPVRQI
+437 TPVKQI
-443 VSLAVVSKASDGAT
+443 VSLAVVSKASDGIT

-462 IEQLVN
+462 TEQLVN

-473 DFVSIPELKEMQY
+473 DFANIAELKEMQY
-486 LKCSMGTLFK
+486 LKSSMGTFFK
-496 VAEPEAEILLDLI
+496 VTEPEAEILMELI
-509 RETNPATTTE
+509 REANPVVAVE
-519 TEKNRPYTRADFLT
+519 AEKNKTYTRTDFLT
-533 DVFMEGDDLDSL
+533 DVFIDDEAFDDL
-545 VKMLLHKKN
+545 VGMLLHKKN

-579 VDDSRIAFVQFH
+579 VDDSRVGFIQFH

-605 TENGGFRLQNG
+605 TEFGGFKLQNG
-616 IFYRFCIEAANNPNQ
+616 IFYRFCIEAANNPEQ

-672 LFSVPENIY
+672 LFSVPENVY

-709 KPAFRSSNFKQYQ
+709 KPAFMSNNFKRYQ
-722 DSLRSNLF
+722 ESLGSGLLDR
-730 NKLIQQIIILNN
+730 LIQQIIELNN
-742 EIIDDDSLG
+742 EIIEDDSLG

-769 DQLKMIVEHDILPTL
+769 DQLKMIVKHDILPTL

-793 KYNKWESRLIGIFNE
+793 KYNRWESRLIGIFNE

>member
-11 LIKYKKSFPTRFK
+11 LIKYKESFPTRFK

-84 VVREMFTVLF
+84 VVRKMFTILF

-101 ERIAYFIEASDNNL
+101 ERIAYFIETSDNNL
-115 TKYFGDKYASH
+115 TKYFDNKYASH

-159 LKSTAIAETGNNPEI
+159 LKSTAIAETGNNPEN

-224 RDYLKNLDGTTLTDN
+224 RDYFKSLDSTTLTN
-239 DWWPSKD
+239 NGWWPSKD

-254 EDWKRILQD
+254 EDWKKMLQD
-263 PEIFSKDSLA
+263 PEIFSNESLA
-273 LVKRFKHYGGAATCK
+273 LVKRFKDYGGSATCK

-319 RMKLKDGTENLFPV
+319 KMILEDGTSNLFPI
-333 LFYGRDAEKG
+333 LFYGRVAEKG
-343 ESGSYKWKLREEI
+343 ESGSYKWKLREEL
-356 SEALEQV
+356 SDALDRV
-363 DLSYIPLYAT
+363 DLSHIPLYVT
-373 EKKPELEDKKYWL
+373 KNEVTKDKRYWL

-396 SELAVDDVQ
+396 SELAVGGTQ
-405 SYTIRNE
+405 AYTIRNE
-412 NNKPR
+412 NNKLR
-417 RIPENFRDAREGD
+417 RIPENFRDAQKGD

-437 TPVRQI
+437 TPVKQI
-443 VSLAVVSKASDGAT
+443 VSLAVVSKASDGVT

-462 IEQLVN
+462 TEQLVN

-473 DFVSIPELKEMQY
+473 DFANIAELKEMQY
-486 LKCSMGTLFK
+486 LKSSMGTFFK
-496 VAEPEAEILLDLI
+496 VTEPEAEILMELI
-509 RETNPATTTE
+509 REANPVVAVE
-519 TEKNRPYTRADFLT
+519 VEKNKTYTRTDFLA
-533 DVFMEGDDLDSL
+533 DVFMDDEAFDDL
-545 VKMLLHKKN
+545 VGMLLHKKN

-579 VDDSRIAFVQFH
+579 VDDSRVGFIQFH

-605 TENGGFRLQNG
+605 TEFGGFKLQNG
-616 IFYRFCIEAANNPNQ
+616 IFYRFCIEAANNPEQ

-651 LLMAIENECRGSKIT
+651 LLMAIENECRGTKIT

-709 KPAFRSSNFKQYQ
+709 KPAFMSNNFKRYQ
-722 DSLRSNLF
+722 ESLGSGLLDR
-730 NKLIQQIIILNN
+730 LIQQIIELNN

-758 SYFCNLKDATE
+758 SYFCNLKNATE

>member
-11 LIKYKKSFPTRFK
+11 LLKYKESFPTRFK

-84 VVREMFTVLF
+84 VVRKMFTVLF

-159 LKSTAIAETGNNPEI
+159 LKSTANAETGNNPEN

-224 RDYLKNLDGTTLTDN
+224 RNYTKDLSNTVHTDN
-239 DWWPSKD
+239 DWWPSKA
-246 LYNPGLSV
+246 LYDPGLSV
-254 EDWKRILQD
+254 EDWKKILQD
-263 PEIFSKDSLA
+263 PEIFSNESLA
-273 LVKRFKHYGGAATCK
+273 LVKRFKDYGGSATCK

-319 RMKLKDGTENLFPV
+319 KMILKDGTSNLFPII
-333 LFYGRDAEKG
+333 FYGRVAKKDEP
-343 ESGSYKWKLREEI
+343 GSYKWKLREELN
-356 SEALEQV
+356 EALDQV
-363 DLSYIPLYAT
+363 NLNHIPLYVT
-373 EKKPELEDKKYWL
+373 NNEVTKDKRYWL

-396 SELAVDDVQ
+396 SELAVGGTQ
-405 SYTIRNE
+405 TYTIRNE
-412 NNKPR
+412 NNKLR
-417 RIPENFRDAREGD
+417 RIPENFRDAQKGD

-437 TPVRQI
+437 TPVKQI
-443 VSLAVVSKASDGAT
+443 VSLAVVSKASDGIT

-462 IEQLVN
+462 TEQLVN

-473 DFVSIPELKEMQY
+473 DFANIAELKEMQY
-486 LKCSMGTLFK
+486 LKSSMGTFFK
-496 VAEPEAEILLDLI
+496 VTEPEAEILMELI
-509 RETNPATTTE
+509 REANPVVAVE
-519 TEKNRPYTRADFLT
+519 AEKNKTYTRTDFLA
-533 DVFMEGDDLDSL
+533 DVFMDDEAFDDLAG
-545 VKMLLHKKN
+545 MLLHKKN

-563 GKTYAA
+563 GKTYVA
-569 KRLAYAMMGE
+569 KRLAYAIMGE
-579 VDDSRIAFVQFH
+579 VDDSRVGFIQFH

-605 TENGGFRLQNG
+605 TEFGGFKLQNG
-616 IFYRFCIEAANNPNQ
+616 IFYKFCIEAANNPEQ

-709 KPAFRSSNFKQYQ
+709 KPAFMSNNFKRYQ
-722 DSLRSNLF
+722 ESLGSDLLDR
-730 NKLIQQIIILNN
+730 LIQQIIELNN

>member
-11 LIKYKKSFPTRFK
+11 LLKYKESFPTRFK

-84 VVREMFTVLF
+84 VVRKMFTVLF

-101 ERIAYFIEASDNNL
+101 ERIAYFIETSDNNL

-159 LKSTAIAETGNNPEI
+159 LKSTANAETGNNPEN

-188 LLSDTECKSLLN
+188 LLSDTECKPLLN

-224 RDYLKNLDGTTLTDN
+224 RDYTKDLSNAAHTDN
-239 DWWPSKD
+239 DWWPSKT
-246 LYNPGLSV
+246 LYDPGLSV
-254 EDWKRILQD
+254 EDWKKILQD
-263 PEIFSKDSLA
+263 PEIFSNESLA
-273 LVKRFKHYGGAATCK
+273 LVKRFKDYGGSATCK

-319 RMKLKDGTENLFPV
+319 KMILKDGTGNLFPI
-333 LFYGRDAEKG
+333 LFYGRVAEKG
-343 ESGSYKWKLREEI
+343 ESGFYKWKLREELN
-356 SEALEQV
+356 EALDQV
-363 DLSYIPLYAT
+363 DLSHIPLYVT
-373 EKKPELEDKKYWL
+373 KNEVIKDKRYWL

-396 SELAVDDVQ
+396 SELAVGGTQ
-405 SYTIRNE
+405 TYTIRNE
-412 NNKPR
+412 NNKLR
-417 RIPENFRDAREGD
+417 RIPENFRDAQKGD

-437 TPVRQI
+437 TPVKQI
-443 VSLAVVSKASDGAT
+443 VSLAVVSKASDGVT

-462 IEQLVN
+462 TEQLVN

-473 DFVSIPELKEMQY
+473 DFANIAELKEMQY
-486 LKCSMGTLFK
+486 LKSSMGTFFK
-496 VAEPEAEILLDLI
+496 VTEPEAEILMELI
-509 RETNPATTTE
+509 REANPVVAVE
-519 TEKNRPYTRADFLT
+519 AEKNKTYTRTDFLT
-533 DVFMEGDDLDSL
+533 DVFMDDEAFDDL
-545 VKMLLHKKN
+545 VGMLLHKKN

-569 KRLAYAMMGE
+569 KRLAYTMMGE

-616 IFYRFCIEAANNPNQ
+616 IFYRFCIEAANNPSQ

-651 LLMAIENECRGSKIT
+651 LLMAIENECRGTKIT

-722 DSLRSNLF
+722 DGLRSNLL
-730 NKLIQQIIILNN
+730 NKLIQQIIELNN
-742 EIIDDDSLG
+742 EIINDDSLG

-758 SYFCNLKDATE
+758 SYFCNLKEASKDC
-769 DQLKMIVEHDILPTL
+769 LRIIVEHDILPTL

>member
-11 LIKYKKSFPTRFK
+11 LIKYKESFPTRFK

-84 VVREMFTVLF
+84 VVREMFTILF

-159 LKSTAIAETGNNPEI
+159 LKSTAIAETGNNPEN

-200 ACLDDSYYA
+200 DCLDDSYYA

-224 RDYLKNLDGTTLTDN
+224 RDHFKSLDSTTLTNN

-254 EDWKRILQD
+254 EDWKKILQD

-273 LVKRFKHYGGAATCK
+273 LVKRFKDYGGSATCK

-319 RMKLKDGTENLFPV
+319 KMLLKDGTGNLFPI
-333 LFYGRDAEKG
+333 LFYGRVAEKG
-343 ESGSYKWKLREEI
+343 ESGSYKWKLREELN
-356 SEALEQV
+356 EALDQV
-363 DLSYIPLYAT
+363 DLSHIPLYVT
-373 EKKPELEDKKYWL
+373 KNEVTKDKRYWL

-396 SELAVDDVQ
+396 SELAVGGTQ
-405 SYTIRNE
+405 TYTIRNE
-412 NNKPR
+412 NNKLR
-417 RIPENFRDAREGD
+417 RIPENFRDAQKGD

-437 TPVRQI
+437 TPVKQI
-443 VSLAVVSKASDGAT
+443 VSLAVVSKASDGIT

-462 IEQLVN
+462 TEQLVN

-473 DFVSIPELKEMQY
+473 DFANIAELKEMQY
-486 LKCSMGTLFK
+486 LKSSMGTFFK
-496 VAEPEAEILLDLI
+496 VTEPEAEILMELI
-509 RETNPATTTE
+509 REANPVVAVE
-519 TEKNRPYTRADFLT
+519 AEKNKTYTRTDFLT
-533 DVFMEGDDLDSL
+533 DVFMDDEAFDDL
-545 VKMLLHKKN
+545 VGMLLHKKN

-569 KRLAYAMMGE
+569 KRLAYTMMGE

-616 IFYRFCIEAANNPNQ
+616 IFTDSASRQQTILAKNTS
-631 KYFFIID
+631 
-638 EINRGNLSKIFGE
+638 L
-651 LLMAIENECRGSKIT
+651 LLM
-666 LAYSNK
+666 
-672 LFSVPENIY
+672 
-681 IIGMMN
+681 
-687 TADRSLALMDY
+687 
-698 ALRRRF
+698 
-704 SFKEL
+704 
-709 KPAFRSSNFKQYQ
+709 
-722 DSLRSNLF
+722 
-730 NKLIQQIIILNN
+730 KLI
-742 EIIDDDSLG
+742 
-751 SGFCIGH
+751 
-758 SYFCNLKDATE
+758 
-769 DQLKMIVEHDILPTL
+769 
-784 AEYWFDDKA
+784 AET
-793 KYNKWESRLIGIFNE
+793 

>member
-84 VVREMFTVLF
+84 VVREMFTILF

-115 TKYFGDKYASH
+115 TKYYGDKYASH

-159 LKSTAIAETGNNPEI
+159 LKSTAIAETGNNPEN

-224 RDYLKNLDGTTLTDN
+224 RDYTKDLSNTVHTDN
-239 DWWPSKD
+239 DWWPSKA
-246 LYNPGLSV
+246 LYDPGLSV
-254 EDWKRILQD
+254 GGWVKILKD
-263 PEIFSKDSLA
+263 PEIFSNESLA
-273 LVKRFKHYGGAATCK
+273 LVKRFKDYGGSATCK

-313 KKTNVK
+313 RKTNVK

-363 DLSYIPLYAT
+363 DLSHIPLYVT
-373 EKKPELEDKKYWL
+373 NNEVTKDKRYWL

-396 SELAVDDVQ
+396 SELAVGGTQ
-405 SYTIRNE
+405 AYTIRNE
-412 NNKPR
+412 NNKLR
-417 RIPENFRDAREGD
+417 RIPENFRDAQKGD

-437 TPVRQI
+437 TPVKQI
-443 VSLAVVSKASDGAT
+443 VSLAVVSKASDGVT

-462 IEQLVN
+462 TEQLLN

-473 DFVSIPELKEMQY
+473 DFANIAELKEMQY
-486 LKCSMGTLFK
+486 LKSSMGTFFK
-496 VAEPEAEILLDLI
+496 VTEPEAEILMELI
-509 RETNPATTTE
+509 REANPAVPVE
-519 TEKNRPYTRADFLT
+519 VEKNKTYTRTDFLT
-533 DVFMEGDDLDSL
+533 DVFMDDEAFDDLAG
-545 VKMLLHKKN
+545 MLLHKKN

-579 VDDSRIAFVQFH
+579 VDDSRVGFIQFH

-605 TENGGFRLQNG
+605 TEFGGFKLQNG
-616 IFYRFCIEAANNPNQ
+616 IFYRFCIEAANNPEQ

-651 LLMAIENECRGSKIT
+651 LLMAIENECRGTKIT

-709 KPAFRSSNFKQYQ
+709 KPAFMSNNFKRYQ
-722 DSLRSNLF
+722 ENLGSGLLDR
-730 NKLIQQIIILNN
+730 LIQQIIELNN

-758 SYFCNLKDATE
+758 SYFCNLKAATE

>member
-84 VVREMFTVLF
+84 VVREMFTILF

-115 TKYFGDKYASH
+115 TKYYGDKYASH

-159 LKSTAIAETGNNPEI
+159 LKSTAIAETGNNPEN

-224 RDYLKNLDGTTLTDN
+224 RDYTKDLSNTVHTDN
-239 DWWPSKD
+239 DWWPSKA
-246 LYNPGLSV
+246 LYDPGLSV
-254 EDWKRILQD
+254 GGWVKILKD
-263 PEIFSKDSLA
+263 PEIFSNESLA
-273 LVKRFKHYGGAATCK
+273 LVKRFKDYGGSATCK

-313 KKTNVK
+313 RKTNVK

-363 DLSYIPLYAT
+363 DLSHIPLYVT
-373 EKKPELEDKKYWL
+373 NNEVTKDKRYWL

-396 SELAVDDVQ
+396 SELAVGGTQ
-405 SYTIRNE
+405 AYTIRNE
-412 NNKPR
+412 NNKLR
-417 RIPENFRDAREGD
+417 RIPENFRDAQKGD

-437 TPVRQI
+437 TPVKQI
-443 VSLAVVSKASDGAT
+443 VSLAVVSKASDGVT

-462 IEQLVN
+462 TEQLLN

-473 DFVSIPELKEMQY
+473 DFANIAELKEMQY
-486 LKCSMGTLFK
+486 LKSSMGTFFK
-496 VAEPEAEILLDLI
+496 VTEPEAEILMELI
-509 RETNPATTTE
+509 REANPAVPVE
-519 TEKNRPYTRADFLT
+519 VEKNKTYTRTDFLT
-533 DVFMEGDDLDSL
+533 DVFMDDEAFDDLAG
-545 VKMLLHKKN
+545 MLLHKKN

-579 VDDSRIAFVQFH
+579 VDDSRVGFIQFH

-605 TENGGFRLQNG
+605 TEFGGFKLQNG
-616 IFYRFCIEAANNPNQ
+616 IFYRFCIEAANNPEQ

-651 LLMAIENECRGSKIT
+651 LLMAIENECRGTKIT

-709 KPAFRSSNFKQYQ
+709 KPAFMSNNFKRYQ
-722 DSLRSNLF
+722 ENLGSGLLDR
-730 NKLIQQIIILNN
+730 LIQQIIELNN

-758 SYFCNLKDATE
+758 SYFCNLKAATE
-769 DQLKMIVEHDILPTL
+769 DQLKMLVEHDILPTL

>member
-11 LIKYKKSFPTRFK
+11 LLKYKESFPTRFK

-43 DAEDFGEMFKIA
+43 DAEDFDEMFKIA

-84 VVREMFTVLF
+84 VVRKMFTVLF
-94 DETKDLA
+94 DETKNLA
-101 ERIAYFIEASDNNL
+101 ERIAYFIETSDNNL

-159 LKSTAIAETGNNPEI
+159 LKSTAIAETGNNPEN

-224 RDYLKNLDGTTLTDN
+224 RNCFKSLDSATLTNN

-246 LYNPGLSV
+246 LYNPGLSM
-254 EDWKRILQD
+254 EDWKKILQD

-294 GDTAQHYNIICTK
+294 GDTAQHYNILCTK

-313 KKTNVK
+313 RKTNVK
-319 RMKLKDGTENLFPV
+319 RMKLEDGTENLFPV

-356 SEALEQV
+356 SEALDQV
-363 DLSYIPLYAT
+363 DLSHIPLYVT
-373 EKKPELEDKKYWL
+373 KNEVTKDKRYWL

-396 SELAVDDVQ
+396 SELAVGGTQ
-405 SYTIRNE
+405 TYTIRNE
-412 NNKPR
+412 NNKLR
-417 RIPENFRDAREGD
+417 RIPENFRDAQKGD

-437 TPVRQI
+437 TPVKQI
-443 VSLAVVSKASDGAT
+443 VSLAVVSKASDGIT

-462 IEQLVN
+462 TEQLVN

-473 DFVSIPELKEMQY
+473 DFANIAELKEMQY
-486 LKCSMGTLFK
+486 LKSSMGTFFK
-496 VAEPEAEILLDLI
+496 VTEPEAEILMELI
-509 RETNPATTTE
+509 REANPVVAVE
-519 TEKNRPYTRADFLT
+519 AEKNKTYTRTDFLA
-533 DVFMEGDDLDSL
+533 DVFMDDEAFDDLAG
-545 VKMLLHKKN
+545 MLLHKKN

-569 KRLAYAMMGE
+569 KRLAYAIMGE
-579 VDDSRIAFVQFH
+579 VDESRVGFIQFH

-605 TENGGFRLQNG
+605 TEFGGFKLQNG
-616 IFYRFCIEAANNPNQ
+616 IFYRFCIEAANNPEQ

-651 LLMAIENECRGSKIT
+651 LLMAIESECRGSKIT

-709 KPAFRSSNFKQYQ
+709 KPAFMSNNFKRYQ
-722 DSLRSNLF
+722 ESLGSGLLDR
-730 NKLIQQIIILNN
+730 LIQQIIELNN

-758 SYFCNLKDATE
+758 SYFCNLKEASKDC
-769 DQLKMIVEHDILPTL
+769 LRVIVEHDILPTL

-793 KYNKWESRLIGIFNE
+793 KYNKWENRLIGTFNE

>member
-11 LIKYKKSFPTRFK
+11 LLKYKESFPTRFK

-43 DAEDFGEMFKIA
+43 GAEDFGEMFKIA

-84 VVREMFTVLF
+84 VVREMFTFLF

-101 ERIAYFIEASDNNL
+101 ERIAHFIETSDNNL

-159 LKSTAIAETGNNPEI
+159 LKSTAIAETGNNPEN

-224 RDYLKNLDGTTLTDN
+224 RNYTKNFGDTVHTDN
-239 DWWPSKD
+239 DWWPSKS
-246 LYNPGLSV
+246 LYDPGLSV
-254 EDWKRILQD
+254 EGWMKILKD
-263 PEIFSKDSLA
+263 PEIFSNEGLA
-273 LVKRFKHYGGAATCK
+273 LVKRFKDYGGSATCK

-294 GDTAQHYNIICTK
+294 GNTAQHYNIICTK

-319 RMKLKDGTENLFPV
+319 KMVLEDGTSNLFPI
-333 LFYGRDAEKG
+333 LFYGRVAEKG
-343 ESGSYKWKLREEI
+343 ESGSYKWKLREELN
-356 SEALEQV
+356 EALDQV
-363 DLSYIPLYAT
+363 DLSHIPLYVT
-373 EKKPELEDKKYWL
+373 KNEVTKDKRYWL

-396 SELAVDDVQ
+396 SELAVGGTQ
-405 SYTIRNE
+405 AYTIRNE
-412 NNKPR
+412 NNKLR
-417 RIPENFRDAREGD
+417 RIPENFRDAQKGD

-437 TPVRQI
+437 TPVKQI
-443 VSLAVVSKASDGAT
+443 VSLAVVSKASDGIT

-462 IEQLVN
+462 TEQLVN

-473 DFVSIPELKEMQY
+473 DFANIAELKEMQY
-486 LKCSMGTLFK
+486 LKSSMGTFFK
-496 VAEPEAEILLDLI
+496 VTEPEAEILMELI
-509 RETNPATTTE
+509 REANPVVAVE
-519 TEKNRPYTRADFLT
+519 AEKNKTYTRTDFLT
-533 DVFMEGDDLDSL
+533 DVFMDDEAFDDL
-545 VKMLLHKKN
+545 VGMLLHKKN

-579 VDDSRIAFVQFH
+579 IDDSRVGFIQFH

-605 TENGGFRLQNG
+605 TEFGGFKLQNG
-616 IFYRFCIEAANNPNQ
+616 IFYRFCIEAANNPEQ

-709 KPAFRSSNFKQYQ
+709 KPAFMSNNFKRYQ
-722 DSLRSNLF
+722 ENLGSDLLDR
-730 NKLIQQIIILNN
+730 LIQQIIELNN

-769 DQLKMIVEHDILPTL
+769 DQLKMIVKHDILPTL

-793 KYNKWESRLIGIFNE
+793 KYNKWESKLIGIFNE

>member
-11 LIKYKKSFPTRFK
+11 LLKYKESFPTRFK

-84 VVREMFTVLF
+84 VVRKMFTVLF

-101 ERIAYFIEASDNNL
+101 ERIAYFIETSDNNL
-115 TKYFGDKYASH
+115 TKYFGGKYASH

-159 LKSTAIAETGNNPEI
+159 LKSTAIAETGNNPEN

-224 RDYLKNLDGTTLTDN
+224 RDYFKSLDSTTLTNN

-254 EDWKRILQD
+254 EDWKKILQD
-263 PEIFSKDSLA
+263 PEIFSNESLA
-273 LVKRFKHYGGAATCK
+273 LVKRFKDYGGSATCK

-319 RMKLKDGTENLFPV
+319 KMILKDGTGNLFPI
-333 LFYGRDAEKG
+333 LFYGKVAEKG
-343 ESGSYKWKLREEI
+343 ESGSYKWKLREELN
-356 SEALEQV
+356 EALDQV
-363 DLSYIPLYAT
+363 DLSHIPLYVT
-373 EKKPELEDKKYWL
+373 NNEVTKDKSYWL

-396 SELAVDDVQ
+396 SELAVGGTQ
-405 SYTIRNE
+405 TYTIRNE
-412 NNKPR
+412 NNKLR
-417 RIPENFRDAREGD
+417 RIPENFRDAQKGD

-437 TPVRQI
+437 TPVKQI
-443 VSLAVVSKASDGAT
+443 VSLAVVSKTSDGVT

-462 IEQLVN
+462 TEQLVN

-473 DFVSIPELKEMQY
+473 EFANIAELKEMQY
-486 LKCSMGTLFK
+486 LKSSMGTFFK
-496 VAEPEAEILLDLI
+496 VTEPEAEILMELI
-509 RETNPATTTE
+509 REANPVVAVE
-519 TEKNRPYTRADFLT
+519 AEKNKTYTRTDFLA
-533 DVFMEGDDLDSL
+533 DVFMDDEAFDDL
-545 VKMLLHKKN
+545 VGMLLHKKN

-579 VDDSRIAFVQFH
+579 VDDSRVGFIQFH

-605 TENGGFRLQNG
+605 TENGGFKLQNG
-616 IFYRFCIEAANNPNQ
+616 IFYRFCIEAANNPSQ

-651 LLMAIENECRGSKIT
+651 LLMTIENECRGTKIT

-709 KPAFRSSNFKQYQ
+709 KPAFISNNFKRYQ
-722 DSLRSNLF
+722 ENLGSDLLDR
-730 NKLIQQIIILNN
+730 LIQQIIELNN

-769 DQLKMIVEHDILPTL
+769 DQLKMIVKHDILPTL

>member
-1 MIDDNELDKL
+1 M
-11 LIKYKKSFPTRFK
+11 
-24 EDEGYKWQAVAWF
+24 
-37 QKYWNL
+37 
-43 DAEDFGEMFKIA
+43 
-55 TEKTF
+55 
-60 NLLASNHYF
+60 
-69 PKAMIGEFIKSAGTE
+69 
-84 VVREMFTVLF
+84 
-94 DETKDLA
+94 
-101 ERIAYFIEASDNNL
+101 
-115 TKYFGDKYASH
+115 
-126 FQNLN
+126 
-131 SISTYL
+131 
-137 WLRFPDKY
+137 
-145 YIYRYSEYKRLLEI
+145 
-159 LKSTAIAETGNNPEI
+159 
-174 LLRAYQVYGEVNTR
+174 
-188 LLSDTECKSLLN
+188 
-200 ACLDDSYYA
+200 
-209 DPNLN
+209 
-214 TMTVDFVFFL
+214 
-224 RDYLKNLDGTTLTDN
+224 
-239 DWWPSKD
+239 
-246 LYNPGLSV
+246 
-254 EDWKRILQD
+254 EDWKKILQD
-263 PEIFSKDSLA
+263 PEIFSNKSLA
-273 LVKRFKHYGGAATCK
+273 LVKRFKDYGGSATCK

-319 RMKLKDGTENLFPV
+319 KMILKDGTSNLFPII
-333 LFYGRDAEKG
+333 FYGRVAKKDEP
-343 ESGSYKWKLREEI
+343 GSYKWKLREELN
-356 SEALEQV
+356 EALDQV
-363 DLSYIPLYAT
+363 DLSHIPLYVT
-373 EKKPELEDKKYWL
+373 KNEVTKDKRYWL

-396 SELAVDDVQ
+396 SELAVGGTQ
-405 SYTIRNE
+405 TYTIRNE
-412 NNKPR
+412 NNKLR
-417 RIPENFRDAREGD
+417 RIPENFRDAQKGD

-437 TPVRQI
+437 TPVKQI
-443 VSLAVVSKASDGAT
+443 VSLAVVSKASDGVT

-462 IEQLVN
+462 TEQLVN

-473 DFVSIPELKEMQY
+473 DFANIAELKEMQY
-486 LKCSMGTLFK
+486 LKSSMGTFFK
-496 VAEPEAEILLDLI
+496 VTEPEAEILMELI
-509 RETNPATTTE
+509 REANPVVPVE
-519 TEKNRPYTRADFLT
+519 VEKNKTYTRTDFLA
-533 DVFMEGDDLDSL
+533 DVFMDDEAFDDL
-545 VKMLLHKKN
+545 VGMLLHKKN

-579 VDDSRIAFVQFH
+579 VDDSRVGFIQFH

-605 TENGGFRLQNG
+605 TENGDFRLQNG
-616 IFYRFCIEAANNPNQ
+616 IFYRFCIEAANNPSQ

-651 LLMAIENECRGSKIT
+651 LLMAIENECRGTKIT

-672 LFSVPENIY
+672 LFSVPENVY

-709 KPAFRSSNFKQYQ
+709 KPAFMSNNFKRYQ
-722 DSLRSNLF
+722 ENLGSDLF
-730 NKLIQQIIILNN
+730 DRLIQQIIELNN
-742 EIIDDDSLG
+742 EIIDDESLG

>member
-84 VVREMFTVLF
+84 VVREMFTILF

-115 TKYFGDKYASH
+115 TKYYGDKYASH

-159 LKSTAIAETGNNPEI
+159 LKSTAIAETGNNPEN

-188 LLSDTECKSLLN
+188 LISDTECKSLLN

-224 RDYLKNLDGTTLTDN
+224 RDYTKDLSNTVHTDN
-239 DWWPSKD
+239 DWWPSKA
-246 LYNPGLSV
+246 LYDPGLSV
-254 EDWKRILQD
+254 GGWVKILKD
-263 PEIFSKDSLA
+263 PEIFSNESLA
-273 LVKRFKHYGGAATCK
+273 LVKRFKDYGGSATCK

-313 KKTNVK
+313 RKTNVK

-363 DLSYIPLYAT
+363 DLSHIPLYVT
-373 EKKPELEDKKYWL
+373 NNEVTKDKRYWL

-396 SELAVDDVQ
+396 SELAVGGTQ
-405 SYTIRNE
+405 AYTIRNE
-412 NNKPR
+412 NNKLR
-417 RIPENFRDAREGD
+417 RIPENFRDAQKGD

-437 TPVRQI
+437 TPVKQI
-443 VSLAVVSKASDGAT
+443 VSLAVVSKASDGVT

-462 IEQLVN
+462 TEQLLN

-473 DFVSIPELKEMQY
+473 DFANIAELKEMQY
-486 LKCSMGTLFK
+486 LKSSMGTFFK
-496 VAEPEAEILLDLI
+496 VTEPEAEILMELI
-509 RETNPATTTE
+509 REANPAVPVE
-519 TEKNRPYTRADFLT
+519 VEKNKTYTRTDFLT
-533 DVFMEGDDLDSL
+533 DVFMDDEAFDDLAG
-545 VKMLLHKKN
+545 MLLHKKN

-579 VDDSRIAFVQFH
+579 VDDSRVGFIQFH

-605 TENGGFRLQNG
+605 TEFGGFKLQNG
-616 IFYRFCIEAANNPNQ
+616 IFYRFCIEAANNPEQ

-651 LLMAIENECRGSKIT
+651 LLMAIENECRGTKIT

-709 KPAFRSSNFKQYQ
+709 KPAFMSNNFKRYQ
-722 DSLRSNLF
+722 ENLGSGLLDR
-730 NKLIQQIIILNN
+730 LIQQIIELNN

-758 SYFCNLKDATE
+758 SYFCNLKAATE